1 MKLEL
6 LISPPGC
13 DTIRFNVNLGTLF
26 MLLATLLEAGEK
38 QESISLHLKLESE
51 RTINDTDPIAAR
63 LRQTISED
71 QAQAFKK
78 ILEKEQIQESE
89 VCTKYGVGCIEE
101 LTAGNALDVIAGIIR
116 TADQKQKP

>member
-13 DTIRFNVNLGTLF
+13 DTIRFNVDLGTLF
-26 MLLATLLEAGEK
+26 TLLATLLDAGEK
-38 QESISLHLKLESE
+38 RESIPLHLKLESE
-51 RTINDTDPIAAR
+51 RGQKDFDPIAAR

-71 QAQAFKK
+71 HAQTFKK

-89 VCTKYGVGCIEE
+89 VCMKYGVGCIEE
-101 LTAGNALDVIAGIIR
+101 LTAGNALDVIAGLIR
-116 TADQKQKP
+116 AADQKP

>member
-38 QESISLHLKLESE
+38 QESIPLHLKLESE
-51 RTINDTDPIAAR
+51 RPQKAPDTIAAR
-63 LRQTISED
+63 LRQTISEK
-71 QAQAFKK
+71 QAQTFKK
-78 ILEKEQIQESE
+78 ILEKEQIQESD
-89 VCTKYGVGCIEE
+89 VCTKYGVGSIEE
-101 LTAGNALDVIAGIIR
+101 LTAGNALDVIAGLIR
-116 TADQKQKP
+116 AADQKP